1 VTWRIRRVHSREATV
16 AEKWKTQ
23 TKRYFAEF
31 FVIVLAVWLSFLA
44 ENLREN
50 RRERTSERASLEL
63 LLADLTEGD
72 FAVQVDRSDRSLRA
86 IEQIRQARDGNP
98 PPRDSLGAWLTEAA
112 ACSHPVVNKAEY
124 ESLKSSG
131 GLNLISDPEVRHALA
146 THYERYEPVLEL
158 AAQDCDFSFM
168 RPLAREIRVEPQWMF
183 PKYEVTGNIDA
194 IMANQEF
201 FMELGHARQ
210 RKGLL
215 SVRYEIMTAQRDTL
229 LAQLQTLLDR
239 W

>member
-1 VTWRIRRVHSREATV
+1 MS
-16 AEKWKTQ
+16 EKLKTQ
-23 TKRYFAEF
+23 ARRYFAEF

-44 ENLREN
+44 EDLREN
-50 RRERTSERASLEL
+50 RRERNSERASLEL

-72 FAVQVDRSDRSLRA
+72 FAVQVDRNDRSLRA
-86 IEQIRQARDGNP
+86 IDRIREARDGDS
-98 PPRDSLGAWLTEAA
+98 PPRDSLGAWLTDAT

-131 GLNLISDPEVRHALA
+131 GLDLISDREVRHALS

-168 RPLAREIRVEPQWMF
+168 RPLAREVRVEPQWMF
-183 PKYEVTGNIDA
+183 PRYEVTGNIDA
-194 IMANQEF
+194 IMGNQEF

-229 LAQLQTLLDR
+229 LTQLQTLLER